1 MQRVKYLI
9 LFLLCFT
16 LGKSLAQDISN
27 FTQFFVNPYT
37 LNPSFAGIDGR
48 NAMTLSYR
56 KQWAGVEGGPTI
68 ANFSYHTPL
77 KSGLNIGINVAND
90 SRGILTNSGLLFTAA
105 YSLKISEGNF
115 IRFGISG
122 GGSWNTVDLAKL
134 DDLGNDLALVNLLGN
149 TSSVIGNAG
158 ISAHLKTFHVG
169 VTMPTLFTPAY
180 VSEDA
185 FTVTEVKPFE
195 SLIIHASNRFYF
207 ANDKHI
213 FEPYVVYRMN
223 NVLPSQ
229 YEVAGVVHLNHL
241 VWVGGSY
248 KQDFGISALGGIK
261 INKKFAVGASYSLAN
276 TGVNELNSPSYEI
289 HLSYLGKAPKS
300 DSKTKN
306 KTKVQAYSFIDTE
319 IKKLTPREIAA
330 EKKKQEEL
338 EKQKQQEAQ
347 AKQAAEDKKKQE
359 EALAQQQAEEK
370 KQQEAAVAAQ
380 LAEETRQKEAAAAAA
395 AALAAKQAQEKQQQ
409 EIATQQAEEKKK
421 QEAQAQQAAD
431 QQARKLS
438 EEKKAAEVAAATA
451 AAVVITKNT
460 EKEPVKEP
468 VKDPVKETP
477 KEPIKE
483 TPKEPVKET
492 PKEPIPKEPI
502 KETPKEIVV
511 VPVVK
516 ETPKETVPPTPKVE
530 EKADVGPERTYKFSG
545 GSNPFELPIG
555 NYVIVGAFGIR
566 DNAIKLA
573 KGLVYIGFNANY
585 AYSPEKNLWYVH
597 VFEDNDINR
606 VRTERDKYRRMPRF
620 KDAWLLTIE

>member
-16 LGKSLAQDISN
+16 LRKSLAQDISN

-90 SRGILTNSGLLFTAA
+90 SRGILSNSGLLFTAA
-105 YSLKISEGNF
+105 YSLKLSEGNF

-134 DDLGNDLALVNLLGN
+134 EDFGNDPAIANLLGN
-149 TSSVIGNAG
+149 TSTVIGNAG

-180 VSEDA
+180 VSTDA
-185 FTVTEVKPFE
+185 FTFTEVKPFE

-223 NVLPSQ
+223 NILPSQ
-229 YEVAGVVHLNHL
+229 YEVAGVFHLNHL

-261 INKKFAVGASYSLAN
+261 VNKIFAVGASYSLAN

-338 EKQKQQEAQ
+338 EKQKLQEAQ
-347 AKQAAEDKKKQE
+347 AKQAAEEKKKQE
-359 EALAQQQAEEK
+359 EALAQKQAEEK
-370 KQQEAAVAAQ
+370 KQQEAAIAAQ
-380 LAEETRQKEAAAAAA
+380 LAEETRQKEAAAAA

-421 QEAQAQQAAD
+421 QEAQAQQAAE
-431 QQARKLS
+431 QQARKLAD
-438 EEKKAAEVAAATA
+438 EKKAAEVAAATA

-460 EKEPVKEP
+460 EKEPVKESVKEPVKEP
-468 VKDPVKETP
+468 VKDPVKETL
-477 KEPIKE
+477 KE
-483 TPKEPVKET
+483 TPKEL
-492 PKEPIPKEPI
+492 I

-511 VPVVK
+511 APVVI
-516 ETPKETVPPTPKVE
+516 ETPKETVPLTPKVE

-545 GSNPFELPIG
+545 GSNPLELPIG
-555 NYVIVGAFGIR
+555 KYVIVGVFGLK

>member
-1 MQRVKYLI
+1 MQRVNYLI

-16 LGKSLAQDISN
+16 LTKSLAQDISN

-48 NAMTLSYR
+48 NSMTLSYR

-105 YSLKISEGNF
+105 YSLKLGEGNF

-134 DDLGNDLALVNLLGN
+134 EDFGNDPALAGLLDN
-149 TSSVIGNAG
+149 TSTVIGNAG

-180 VSEDA
+180 VSKDA
-185 FTVTEVKPFE
+185 FTFTEVKPFE

-223 NVLPSQ
+223 NILPSQ
-229 YEVAGVVHLNHL
+229 YEVAGVFHLNHL
-241 VWVGGSY
+241 VWLGGSY

-261 INKKFAVGASYSLAN
+261 INKIFAVGASYSLAN

-289 HLSYLGKAPKS
+289 HLSYLGKVNKT
-300 DSKTKN
+300 DSKTKS
-306 KTKVQAYSFIDTE
+306 KSKVQAYSFIDTE

-347 AKQAAEDKKKQE
+347 AKQAAEEKKKQE

-370 KQQEAAVAAQ
+370 KQQEAAIAAQ
-380 LAEETRQKEAAAAAA
+380 QAEEARQKEAAAAAT
-395 AALAAKQAQEKQQQ
+395 ALAAKQAQEKQQQ
-409 EIATQQAEEKKK
+409 DIAAQQAEEKKK

-431 QQARKLS
+431 QQARKLA
-438 EEKKAAEVAAATA
+438 EEKRAAEVAAA
-451 AAVVITKNT
+451 AVVATKNT
-460 EKEPVKEP
+460 EKDPINEPIKESVKEP
-468 VKDPVKETP
+468 VKENTKEPVKETQKEPVKETPKEPAP

-483 TPKEPVKET
+483 TPKE
-492 PKEPIPKEPI
+492 
-502 KETPKEIVV
+502 VV
-511 VPVVK
+511 VAPIVK
-516 ETPKETVPPTPKVE
+516 ETPKETIPPTPKVE
-530 EKADVGPERTYKFSG
+530 EKPDVGPERTYKFSG
-545 GSNPFELPIG
+545 GSNPLELPVG

-566 DNAIKLA
+566 ENAIKLA

>member
-16 LGKSLAQDISN
+16 LRKSLAQDISN

-90 SRGILTNSGLLFTAA
+90 SRGILSNSGLLFTAA
-105 YSLKISEGNF
+105 YSLKLSEGNF

-134 DDLGNDLALVNLLGN
+134 EDFGNDPAIANLLGN

-180 VSEDA
+180 VSTDA
-185 FTVTEVKPFE
+185 FTFTEVKPFE

-223 NVLPSQ
+223 NILPSQ
-229 YEVAGVVHLNHL
+229 YEVAGVFHLNHL

-261 INKKFAVGASYSLAN
+261 VNKIFAVGASYSLAN

-319 IKKLTPREIAA
+319 IKKLTRERLLL
-330 EKKKQEEL
+330 KRRSRKNWKSKSYRKRRQS
-338 EKQKQQEAQ
+338 K
-347 AKQAAEDKKKQE
+347 
-359 EALAQQQAEEK
+359 
-370 KQQEAAVAAQ
+370 
-380 LAEETRQKEAAAAAA
+380 RQK
-395 AALAAKQAQEKQQQ
+395 KRKNR
-409 EIATQQAEEKKK
+409 KK
-421 QEAQAQQAAD
+421 
-431 QQARKLS
+431 
-438 EEKKAAEVAAATA
+438 
-451 AAVVITKNT
+451 
-460 EKEPVKEP
+460 
-468 VKDPVKETP
+468 
-477 KEPIKE
+477 
-483 TPKEPVKET
+483 
-492 PKEPIPKEPI
+492 
-502 KETPKEIVV
+502 
-511 VPVVK
+511 
-516 ETPKETVPPTPKVE
+516 
-530 EKADVGPERTYKFSG
+530 
-545 GSNPFELPIG
+545 
-555 NYVIVGAFGIR
+555 
-566 DNAIKLA
+566 
-573 KGLVYIGFNANY
+573 
-585 AYSPEKNLWYVH
+585 H
-597 VFEDNDINR
+597 
-606 VRTERDKYRRMPRF
+606 
-620 KDAWLLTIE
+620 

>member
-16 LGKSLAQDISN
+16 LRKSLAQDISN

-90 SRGILTNSGLLFTAA
+90 SRGILSNSGLLFTAA
-105 YSLKISEGNF
+105 YSLKLSEGNF

-134 DDLGNDLALVNLLGN
+134 EDFGNDPAIANLLGN

-180 VSEDA
+180 VSTDA
-185 FTVTEVKPFE
+185 FTFTEVKPFE

-223 NVLPSQ
+223 NILPSQ
-229 YEVAGVVHLNHL
+229 YEVAGVFHLNHL

-261 INKKFAVGASYSLAN
+261 VNKIFAVGASYSLAN

-338 EKQKQQEAQ
+338 EKQKLQEAQ
-347 AKQAAEDKKKQE
+347 AKQAAEEKKKQE
-359 EALAQQQAEEK
+359 EALAQKQAEEK
-370 KQQEAAVAAQ
+370 KQQEAAIAAQ
-380 LAEETRQKEAAAAAA
+380 LAEETRQKEAAAAA

-421 QEAQAQQAAD
+421 QEAQAQQAAE
-431 QQARKLS
+431 QQARKLAD
-438 EEKKAAEVAAATA
+438 EKKAAEVAAATA

-460 EKEPVKEP
+460 EKEPVKESVKEPVKEP
-468 VKDPVKETP
+468 VKDPVKETL
-477 KEPIKE
+477 KE
-483 TPKEPVKET
+483 TPKEL
-492 PKEPIPKEPI
+492 I

-511 VPVVK
+511 APVVI

-545 GSNPFELPIG
+545 GSNPLELPIG
-555 NYVIVGAFGIR
+555 KYVIVGAFGLK